1 MASQGWLDDMLLE
14 APALLG
20 LRTFVGLRAAETWGV
35 RRCEIHFR
43 RLSDA
48 WKGYRS
54 SYLD

>member
-1 MASQGWLDDMLLE
+1 MAHRAGLDDMRLE
-14 APALLG
+14 ASAPLG
-20 LRTFVGLRAAETWGV
+20 LRTFAGLRAAETWGV

-54 SYLD
+54 SCLD